1 MSNHTVQFLNSDSYN
16 RNHSQNHRT
25 YQIELH
31 SQCSP
36 MIENLAIQLSQAIT
50 DRKQLR
56 LVFLDGDTLVETV
69 RWHTPAWIGLRDGKV
84 INKQALKFWEPLD
97 P

>member
-1 MSNHTVQFLNSDSYN
+1 MQCHRSLSGLFRNFDSPDDEMVRPIQDY
-16 RNHSQNHRT
+16 
-25 YQIELH
+25 E
-31 SQCSP
+31 
-36 MIENLAIQLSQAIT
+36 AIQLSQAIT

-56 LVFLDGDTLVETV
+56 LVFLDGDTLVESV

>member
-1 MSNHTVQFLNSDSYN
+1 MQCLRSLSELFRNFDNPAHEMARPIVQDY
-16 RNHSQNHRT
+16 
-25 YQIELH
+25 E
-31 SQCSP
+31 
-36 MIENLAIQLSQAIT
+36 AIQLSQAIT

-56 LVFLDGDTLVETV
+56 LVFLDGDTLVEAV

-84 INKQALKFWEPLD
+84 VNKQALKFWEPLD

>member
-1 MSNHTVQFLNSDSYN
+1 MRCLRSLSGLSRNFDSPTHEMARSIIHDY
-16 RNHSQNHRT
+16 
-25 YQIELH
+25 E
-31 SQCSP
+31 
-36 MIENLAIQLSQAIT
+36 AIQLSQAIT

-69 RWHTPAWIGLRDGKV
+69 RWHTSAWIGLRDGKV

>member
-1 MSNHTVQFLNSDSYN
+1 MQCHRSLSGLFRNFDSLTHEMVRPIQDY
-16 RNHSQNHRT
+16 
-25 YQIELH
+25 E
-31 SQCSP
+31 
-36 MIENLAIQLSQAIT
+36 AIQLSQAIT

-56 LVFLDGDTLVETV
+56 LVFLDGDTLVESV
-69 RWHTPAWIGLRDGKV
+69 RWHTPAWIGLRDVKV

>member
-1 MSNHTVQFLNSDSYN
+1 MQCHRSLSGLFRNFDSLAHEMVRPIQDY
-16 RNHSQNHRT
+16 
-25 YQIELH
+25 E
-31 SQCSP
+31 
-36 MIENLAIQLSQAIT
+36 AIQLSQAIT
-50 DRKQLR
+50 DRKQVR
-56 LVFLDGDTLVETV
+56 LVFLDGDTLVESV